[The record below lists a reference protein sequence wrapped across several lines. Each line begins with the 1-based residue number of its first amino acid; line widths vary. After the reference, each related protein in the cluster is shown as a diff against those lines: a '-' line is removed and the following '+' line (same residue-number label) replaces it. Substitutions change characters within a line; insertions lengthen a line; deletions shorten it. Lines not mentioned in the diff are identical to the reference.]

1 MNRFLL
7 AAAGAI
13 CLATVACNGQK
24 PTTAPVGEKS
34 GGAVADARDI
44 GQPLSEAPFR
54 PAKAGDRPPEPI
66 TLPLAQALVLDKL
79 ELSAKV
85 DGTIW
90 WIGAE
95 TTPADA
101 AAAGIEKVD
110 LYTHP
115 RTKKVYRRLKP
126 GDDVTPG
133 QVLVLMDDS
142 RAQADYESARI
153 ALKVAQQ
160 QVRAARETVVKVREI
175 EAKTRDGATRQVVP
189 PVELL
194 QAEARTIQYEGE
206 AVKAEGDVQKATGDE
221 AKAQLI
227 ADMHTLTSN
236 IVGKVTQVLKL
247 PGEGVKAQ
255 EPILTIQRLDR
266 MRAVGNLPQ
275 ELNFL
280 VNKGDEV
287 LIEAPIN
294 IPAALG
300 KSFDQHT
307 TNKSI
312 TAVTVGMANGK
323 PVIVSAG
330 EDGEVLV
337 WDRDLNFL
345 ASWSQPAGVRALAVT
360 RPGVEPALAVVGS
373 DNGIAS
379 LYNLADPKADRVRE
393 FEGRHEGGVTA
404 AAFSPDG
411 KYCVTADEKVLHLYE
426 VATGK
431 RKYSFGG
438 GDHFSSI
445 THVSFTP
452 QGRVVSVGREPSVRV
467 WIVGDKAAKVDRRF
481 SARVGDV
488 AALGVTDEGSHMLLD
503 AAKTQLDVIHLQE
516 GRKERPL
523 IGAGEAGRFA
533 TFAVWSPSIAKA
545 EDRRLIATT
554 GGAEGVVQLWLAPTE
569 QDRGI
574 EVARLNTRD
583 LSAATCA
590 AFAPV
595 SENGFLVVGTRR
607 GVLHVWSRPDLPAKP
622 KATVTN
628 VGSTIDSSGKTVEML
643 VEFTNPKVSESAFL
657 FRPGS
662 SVTLVVRPK
671 K

>member
-7 AAAGAI
+7 AAVGFAG
-13 CLATVACNGQK
+13 LAVTACNNK
-24 PTTAPVGEKS
+24 PTAPVNGEKS
-34 GGAVADARDI
+34 TTTGTDTRDI
-44 GQPLSEAPFR
+44 GQQLYDAPFR
-54 PAKAGDRPPEPI
+54 PAKAGDRPAEPI
-66 TLPLAQALVLDKL
+66 TLPQAQALVLDKL

-90 WIGAE
+90 WIGLE
-95 TTPADA
+95 TTQAEA
-101 AAAGIEKVD
+101 TAAGIEKVD

-115 RTKKVYRRLKP
+115 RNKKLYRRLKP
-126 GDDVTPG
+126 GDDVNPG
-133 QVLVLMDDS
+133 QVLVLMDDA
-142 RAQADYESARI
+142 RANADYDSARI
-153 ALKVAQQ
+153 ASNVAKKEA
-160 QVRAARETVVKVREI
+160 RAAQETVQKLREI
-175 EAKTRDGATRQVVP
+175 ERKTRDGYNRSVVP
-189 PVELL
+189 DVEML

-206 AVKAEGDVQKATGDE
+206 AVKADGAAQKAAGDE

-227 ADMHTLTSN
+227 VDMHTLSTN
-236 IVGKVTQVLKL
+236 IVGKVQQVLKL

-255 EPILTIQRLDR
+255 EPILTVQRLDR
-266 MRAVGNLPQ
+266 MRAVGNLPH
-275 ELNFL
+275 ELKYL
-280 VNKGDEV
+280 VNRGDEV
-287 LIEAPIN
+287 TIEAPLD
-294 IPAALG
+294 IPADLG
-300 KSFDQHT
+300 KTFYQHT

-312 TAVTVGMANGK
+312 TAVAVGMANGK

-337 WDRDLNFL
+337 WDRDLKVL
-345 ASWSQPAGVRALAVT
+345 SSWQQPAGVRALAVT
-360 RPGVEPALAVVGS
+360 RPGVEPALALVGS
-373 DNGIAS
+373 DNGVAS
-379 LYNLADPKADRVRE
+379 LYNLADPKADRIRE
-393 FEGRHEGGVTA
+393 LDGRHDGGVAA

-411 KYCVTADEKVLHLYE
+411 KYCVTADERSLYLYE

-431 RKYSFGG
+431 RKYSFGSRE
-438 GDHFSSI
+438 HHSAI

-452 QGRVVSVGREPSVRV
+452 QGRVVSVGKEPSVRV
-467 WIVGDKAAKVDRRF
+467 WVVGEKDARVDRRF
-481 SARVGDV
+481 SRVGDV
-488 AALGVTDEGSHMLLD
+488 AALGVTDDGSQLLLD

-533 TFAVWSPSIAKA
+533 TFAVWSPELAKG

-554 GGAEGVVQLWLAPTE
+554 GGTEGVVQVWQAPTE

-595 SENGFLVVGTRR
+595 AENGFLVVGTRK
-607 GVLHVWSRPDLPAKP
+607 GVIHVWSRPDIPAKP

-628 VGSTIDSSGKTVEML
+628 VGSTIDSSGRTVEML
-643 VEFTNPKVSESAFL
+643 VEFTNPKVGETGHL